1 MTVSSA
7 VLCLT
12 TDVVLLHNPIP
23 HNEHDR
29 ASHFWSKQNEQ
40 KKNIF
45 FFLTEQLLRLRAVE
59 FHF

>member
-1 MTVSSA
+1 MERSSTLLIIFMTVSSA

-12 TDVVLLHNPIP
+12 ANLVLLHNPIA

-40 KKNIF
+40 KGVI
-45 FFLTEQLLRLRAVE
+45 FLTE
-59 FHF
+59 